1 MANGALGLGV
11 SIFASTAPAQHVA
24 HQHQL
29 FSHPHGGIVDGGGGA
44 KSRTRILLACA
55 PLRAMAKA
63 REAGGESK
71 EEEEFEGEMRA

>member
-1 MANGALGLGV
+1 MLPISISFSATPTVAL
-11 SIFASTAPAQHVA
+11 STA
-24 HQHQL
+24 
-29 FSHPHGGIVDGGGGA
+29 GEGA
-44 KSRTRILLACA
+44 KSRTRRPLAYV